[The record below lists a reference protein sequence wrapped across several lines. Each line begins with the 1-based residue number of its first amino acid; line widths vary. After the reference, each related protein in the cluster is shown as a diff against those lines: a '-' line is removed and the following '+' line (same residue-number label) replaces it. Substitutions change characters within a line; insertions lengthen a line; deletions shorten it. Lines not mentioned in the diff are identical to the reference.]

1 MTKKILFI
9 ANPVSKII
17 KKKNTESYISGFSD
31 KYYFKWEIYY
41 TEISGNQLKIRKKI
55 QEYQPDI
62 VVAAGGDGTINQVAS
77 QLIGSNIELGIIPG
91 GSANGLAYNLGIPF
105 GFEEAL
111 QLILNSDSKPID
123 VIELNERN
131 YCLHLSDIGIN
142 ARIVN
147 RFEKEGSKGLLGY
160 GKQMIKELLSKRIV
174 FSFNLITPGLNKRFR
189 AEMLVIANARS
200 FGTGAII
207 NPVGRLDD
215 GLFEII
221 IIRPYPWWVL
231 LHLLKMFFF
240 GKIDNLK
247 YIKVIKTSWAEI
259 KFERPQ
265 DLQADGE
272 IVKGVEALNIKI
284 IPSAVKVHY

>member
-9 ANPVSKII
+9 ANSTSGLLNRTNI
-17 KKKNTESYISGFSD
+17 ESDISGFSV
-31 KYYFKWEIYY
+31 KYKFKWEIYY
-41 TEISGNQLKIRKKI
+41 TEVSGNQLKIRKKI

-62 VVAAGGDGTINQVAS
+62 VVAAGGDGTVNQVATE
-77 QLIGSNIELGIIPG
+77 LIGKRTELGIIPA

-105 GFEEAL
+105 DFKEAL
-111 QLILNSDSKPID
+111 HLILNTDPKPID

-174 FSFNLITPGLNKRFR
+174 FSSNLITPGLNKRFR

-247 YIKVIKTSWAEI
+247 YIKIIKTSWAEI
-259 KFERPQ
+259 KFEKPQ

-284 IPSAVKVHY
+284 IPSAVKIHY